1 MHCYHQTKFVDIC
14 RNEFDKYLL
23 DLLGLHLLLLLL
35 QGGHLLGLAQG
46 VDGDGKEDVEEGVI
60 PKQGEEDEV
69 SAVDL

>member
-1 MHCYHQTKFVDIC
+1 MDFAQYSSGPFS
-14 RNEFDKYLL
+14 F
-23 DLLGLHLLLLLL
+23 LLLL

-46 VDGDGKEDVEEGVI
+46 VDGDGKEDVEEGVV